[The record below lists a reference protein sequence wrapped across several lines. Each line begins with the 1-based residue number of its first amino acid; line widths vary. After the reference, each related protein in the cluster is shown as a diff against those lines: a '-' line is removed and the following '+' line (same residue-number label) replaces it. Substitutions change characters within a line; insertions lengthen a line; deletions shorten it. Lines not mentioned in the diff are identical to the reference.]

1 VADDAAPPAPDGA
14 AISTPYLVQLHD
26 GSTATYYA
34 HTDRPPTQ
42 GEVAQYAASQGQAF
56 AGFPTPAP
64 EPAAP
69 SPAPQV
75 ADAPNLASR
84 AWGVIAPKRSLGSEG
99 PSIGGA
105 IAGGMTG
112 AEIGAPFL
120 PPFGSIAGGLIGA
133 GVGGGGGEALR
144 YGAEKVFGW
153 QPAEEGTLGQRVTS
167 AGIRGTVGEAG
178 GLPLR
183 GLGLFPMA
191 AARPVA
197 NAVGDL
203 APVLTGTAERVVPEL
218 TAGPAAEVLGQ
229 RTAADAANR
238 LPDWWA
244 ANAAGKAPG
253 EVAQAWAKEGVE
265 KQAQIAGEHLP
276 AMQTV
281 MGALEGGATP
291 WAGTFGGYGKGSLMG
306 TVAGLAGASPRMVI
320 ASSVVPAYDVVTQGA
335 RKGLAAAIMSPK
347 VGVPL
352 LKALPTVE
360 RVAGPIFG
368 GATRAA
374 GQSILAPDWPPATT
388 IWPTPPS

>member
-1 VADDAAPPAPDGA
+1 MADDAAPPPEP
-14 AISTPYLVQLHD
+14 AISTPYLVHQSD
-26 GSTATYYA
+26 GSAATYYL
-34 HTDRPPTQ
+34 HTDRAPTQ
-42 GEVAQYAASQGQAF
+42 GEVAQYAASQGQNF

-69 SPAPQV
+69 SAAPQA
-75 ADAPNLASR
+75 ADAPSLAAR
-84 AWGVIAPKRSLGSEG
+84 AWGVIAPKRSLASEG

-144 YGAEKVFGW
+144 YGAEKLFGW
-153 QPAEEGTLGQRVTS
+153 QPAEEGTLGQRVAS
-167 AGIRGTVGEAG
+167 AGIRSTAAEAG

-197 NAVGDL
+197 EAAGEL
-203 APVLTGTAERVVPEL
+203 APILGGTAERVVPEI
-218 TAGPAAEVLGQ
+218 TAGPAARVLEQ
-229 RTAADAANR
+229 RAAAEAANR

-244 ANAAGKAPG
+244 ANAAGRAPG
-253 EVAQAWAKEGVE
+253 EVVKAWEKLGVE
-265 KQAQIAGEHLP
+265 GQAHIAGEQLP
-276 AMQTV
+276 AVQKV
-281 MGALEGGATP
+281 MGALEGGANP
-291 WAGTFGGYGKGSLMG
+291 WSQTFGGYGRMSLG
-306 TVAGLAGASPRMVI
+306 GALAGVAGASPRTVL

-335 RKGLAAAIMSPK
+335 RKTLAAALMSPK

-352 LKALPTVE
+352 LTALPTVE

-374 GQSILAPDWPPATT
+374 GQAIIAPEWPPATT
-388 IWPTPPS
+388 VWPGS

>member
-1 VADDAAPPAPDGA
+1 MADDAAPAAAPAL
-14 AISTPYLVQLHD
+14 STPYLVQQSD
-26 GSTATYYA
+26 GSTSTYYV
-34 HTDRPPTQ
+34 HTDRAPTQ
-42 GEVAQYAASQGQAF
+42 GEVAQYAASQGQNF

-69 SPAPQV
+69 SPAPQA
-75 ADAPNLASR
+75 ADAPSLASR
-84 AWGVIAPKRSLGSEG
+84 AWGVIAPKRSLESEA

-144 YGAEKVFGW
+144 YGAEKLFGW
-153 QPAEEGTLGQRVTS
+153 QPAEEGTVGQRVTS
-167 AGIRGTVGEAG
+167 GAIRGTVGEVG
-178 GLPLR
+178 GLPFR
-183 GLGLFPMA
+183 ALGLFPMA
-191 AARPVA
+191 AVRPVA
-197 NAVGDL
+197 EAAGRL
-203 APVLTGTAERVVPEL
+203 EPVLAGTAERVVPEL
-218 TAGPAAEVLGQ
+218 TAGPAAQVLEQ
-229 RTAADAANR
+229 RAAAEAANR

-244 ANAAGKAPG
+244 QYAAGKAPG
-253 EVAQAWAKEGVE
+253 EVVQAWEKLGEEG
-265 KQAQIAGEHLP
+265 QAHIAGDSL
-276 AMQTV
+276 ADMQTV
-281 MGALEGGATP
+281 VGALKGGANP
-291 WAGTFGGYGKGSLMG
+291 WSQTFGGYGKGSLMG
-306 TVAGLAGASPRMVI
+306 TVAGLASASPRTVL

-347 VGVPL
+347 VGVPF

-374 GQSILAPDWPPATT
+374 GQSIVAPEWPPATT
-388 IWPTPPS
+388 VWPGS